1 MEYPKGRKR
10 TEDYCSGELRRY
22 QAFVLFSST
31 VMGALINDSKNVGSP
46 LLFLLGELSGETKHG
61 FFDPIRRTFDV
72 VHLQELEC
80 QAECL
85 ASRFGWL
92 LILSRETSSL
102 FFFNPLTRQ
111 RIDLPYSNRIIS
123 AAAFS
128 APPTSPNCTVYAI
141 KSSSFNGACE
151 LHIDTFLMGQESWI
165 PHAYKFS
172 TKPLMGNV
180 VQAVCSKGVL
190 YCVDSRGRVG
200 AFDVKDG
207 NWNVI
212 PSKEFQKVCTSYY
225 LVEFNGEIFAGKKGD
240 YGKFY
245 TLNLEHG
252 MAAWEGEK
260 DLGDISVFLAP
271 YGSCGVLAPLNHEK
285 TKKKLFVANYEPE
298 SKCVVYNV
306 VGRDYRKA
314 KSFIGVP
321 FSWWY
326 TPVWIER

>member
-1 MEYPKGRKR
+1 
-10 TEDYCSGELRRY
+10 
-22 QAFVLFSST
+22 
-31 VMGALINDSKNVGSP
+31 MGAICDTAEEESKINDDSKNVGSPTKPP

-61 FFDPIRRTFDV
+61 FFDPIRGTFDI

-85 ASRFGWL
+85 ASRYGWL

-102 FFFNPLTRQ
+102 FFFNPLIRE
-111 RIDLPYSNRIIS
+111 RIDLPYSNRIIN

-128 APPTSPNCTVYAI
+128 APPTSPSCTVYAI
-141 KSSSFNGACE
+141 KSSTFNDACE
-151 LHIDTFLMGQESWI
+151 LHIDTFLMGGQESWI

-172 TKPLMGNV
+172 TKPLIIGNV
-180 VQAVCSKGVL
+180 IQAVCSKEVL

-200 AFDVKDG
+200 AFDVKNG
-207 NWNVI
+207 SWKLI
-212 PSKEFQKVCTSYY
+212 TSKKFRKVCISF
-225 LVEFNGEIFAGKKGD
+225 LVEFNGEIFAAKKGGCGVIEKL
-240 YGKFY
+240 YK
-245 TLNLEHG
+245 LNLEHG
-252 MAAWEGEK
+252 MAAWEEEK

-271 YGSCGVLAPLNHEK
+271 YGSCAALALNEK
-285 TKKKLFVANYEPE
+285 TKKKLFVANYGPE

-306 VGRDYRKA
+306 VERDYKKA
-314 KSFIGVP
+314 KRFNGGS